1 VTGSIGDTIS
11 QCQEFGPP
19 LYEALNDFPIWTV
32 YDAAMRNLQQWVDHG
47 VRPPREAQP
56 FVTDATGKA
65 ILDQYGNYQ
74 GGVRLPA
81 VDVPVATLFTQ
92 GTNCFL
98 WGYKVSFTPQL
109 LKQLYPTHKAYVKQV
124 SRKVQDLVAEGWL
137 TEADGKELIIAAD
150 ASPIP
155 TPIDAS
161 QIPILPY
168 SALVPLDASGEHKD
182 DDEH

>member
-1 VTGSIGDTIS
+1 
-11 QCQEFGPP
+11 
-19 LYEALNDFPIWTV
+19 
-32 YDAAMRNLQQWVDHG
+32 MRNLQQWVDHG
-47 VRPPREAQP
+47 VLPPRESQP

-98 WGYKVSFTPQL
+98 WGYKVAFTPQL

-137 TEADGKELIIAAD
+137 TEANGKELIIAAD
-150 ASPIP
+150 ASSNPDADRCIADTDP
-155 TPIDAS
+155 PVLGPRPARRVGRTQGRWRTLERRKTALPAHHQQPAPRLSRDAFFIDG
-161 QIPILPY
+161 PMP
-168 SALVPLDASGEHKD
+168 
-182 DDEH
+182 